1 MGKQNKQ
8 AKKSIVFACVQVLA
22 AQSRHSRDLASKER
36 VSLAFS
42 ARCVNDPAGDA
53 DYRRMFVYTFCLINI
68 CLSLSDDANKIKT
81 LNIERA

>member
-1 MGKQNKQ
+1 MLSEMGKQNKQ

-42 ARCVNDPAGDA
+42 ARCVNDPAGYA
-53 DYRRMFVYTFCLINI
+53 DYI
-68 CLSLSDDANKIKT
+68 
-81 LNIERA
+81 